1 MAILDGTGDLA
12 EVPLAAVL
20 IEALNLRAT
29 GVLTVEHGGG
39 ASRVWLR
46 DGIPVGSQS
55 FTGFRP
61 LGQALLAD
69 GVIDVEALSRSLAE
83 MARTGK
89 PQGELLVEMG
99 LASEAQV
106 QAALSEQQGAYL
118 AHIAALATG
127 RFTFDAAAPVPAWT
141 AGIRIRPLAAIV
153 EALEKPQANALVVA
167 ALQPVAAG
175 PVALAPGYGQLAQAF
190 GWGGPEEALVA
201 RLHVVTTLDAFFED
215 PGVAPERA
223 RAILAALLLLGLAG
237 ARGASQDA
245 TDTVTGVVVD
255 LADLAGEAIDA
266 ALADAPAWP
275 AAVPAAPPAPDEA
288 AAAPAAPPPRPLRRS
303 DPEEARKRRQRLL
316 QRAMQN
322 MGVGP
327 LS

>member
-39 ASRVWLR
+39 ASRVYLR

-69 GVIDVEALSRSLAE
+69 GIIDVEALSRSLDE

-106 QAALSEQQGAYL
+106 QAALSAQQGAYL
-118 AHIAALATG
+118 ARIAALATG
-127 RFTFDAAAPVPAWT
+127 RFAFDRAAPVPAWT
-141 AGIRIRPLAAIV
+141 AGVRIRPLAAIV

-175 PVALAPGYGQLAQAF
+175 PVALAPGYGHLAQAF
-190 GWGGPEEALVA
+190 GWSGPEEALVA
-201 RLHVVTTLDAFFED
+201 RLHVVTTLDAFFDD

-223 RAILAALLLLGLAG
+223 RAILAALLLLGLAE
-237 ARGASQDA
+237 ARSAAQEA
-245 TDTVTGVVVD
+245 TGTVTGVVVD

-266 ALADAPAWP
+266 L
-275 AAVPAAPPAPDEA
+275 
-288 AAAPAAPPPRPLRRS
+288 
-303 DPEEARKRRQRLL
+303 
-316 QRAMQN
+316 
-322 MGVGP
+322 
-327 LS
+327 